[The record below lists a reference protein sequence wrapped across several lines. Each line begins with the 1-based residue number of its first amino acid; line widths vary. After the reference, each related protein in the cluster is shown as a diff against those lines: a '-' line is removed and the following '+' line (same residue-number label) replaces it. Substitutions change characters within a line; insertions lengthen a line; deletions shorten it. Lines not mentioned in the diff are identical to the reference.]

1 MTLVVDVMEP
11 LAVGDE
17 TRILT
22 GSMQGLPV
30 RVVKVMPA
38 EQRAAV
44 LMEFLGQEVETIFL
58 VRAGATAQG
67 SFDAGIRITAYIL

>member
-1 MTLVVDVMEP
+1 MDDAGRVDVMEP

-58 VRAGATAQG
+58 LSELEQQRKGALMQG
-67 SFDAGIRITAYIL
+67 

>member
-1 MTLVVDVMEP
+1 MITGRADVMEP

-44 LMEFLGQEVETIFL
+44 LIEF
-58 VRAGATAQG
+58 
-67 SFDAGIRITAYIL
+67 